1 MAGIGAALARAGFR
15 LVGGFTPETGDAVPE
30 VAPGVPTACL
40 MLVGSLSSELF
51 PRFDESPEARD
62 SAPDPLDRY
71 TRRVLT
77 PIAGA
82 AGLAPV
88 FVFDGPPYHP
98 FQRWALR
105 VGGFSPSPMGL
116 LAHER
121 FGPWLALRAA
131 FLTSDAMGETGP
143 RPGDGPCPSCAAR
156 PCMAACPAGA
166 LGPGGYDVPRCLA
179 HLEAT
184 PDAACH
190 SGCLARRACPVGSA
204 FAQDPEAGAFHMRS
218 FLAGAV

>member
-1 MAGIGAALARAGFR
+1 MADIGAALAHAGFR
-15 LVGGFTPETGDAVPE
+15 LLGGFTPDPDDAVPDI
-30 VAPGVPTACL
+30 APGVPATGL
-40 MLVGSLSSELF
+40 MLVGSLSNELF
-51 PRFDESPEARD
+51 PHFDESAEARD
-62 SAPDPLDRY
+62 GAPDPLDRH

-77 PIAGA
+77 PIAEA
-82 AGLAPV
+82 AGMVPI

-121 FGPWLALRAA
+121 SGPWLALRAA
-131 FLTSDAMGETGP
+131 FLTREPVPAVSRA
-143 RPGDGPCPSCAAR
+143 GPCPSCR
-156 PCMAACPAGA
+156 DTPCIAACPAGA

-179 HLEAT
+179 YLEAT

-190 SGCLARRACPVGSA
+190 VGCLARRACPVGTA
-204 FAQDPEAGAFHMRS
+204 FAQGEREGAFHMRS
-218 FLAGAV
+218 FLAGVR

>member
-1 MAGIGAALARAGFR
+1 MAEIGAALARAGFR
-15 LVGGFTPETGDAVPE
+15 LVGGFAPRAEDGVPE
-30 VAPGVPTACL
+30 LPHGVPTAGL

-51 PRFDESPEARD
+51 SLFDKSPEARD
-62 SAPDPLDRY
+62 GAPDPLDRY

-105 VGGFSPSPMGL
+105 VGGFSSSPMGL
-116 LAHER
+116 LAHET

-131 FLTSDAMGETGP
+131 FLSLETVVDTRDVP
-143 RPGDGPCPSCAAR
+143 DEGPCPSCVAR
-156 PCMAACPAGA
+156 PCIKACPAGA
-166 LGPGGYDVPRCLA
+166 LGPAGYDVPRCLA

-190 SGCLARRACPVGSA
+190 SGCRARHVCPVGSA
-204 FAQDPEAGAFHMRS
+204 FAQGPREGAFHMRS